1 MKSLPRR
8 TFAYAALALG
18 IVLFVAVNIV
28 SNMWLRGARLDL
40 TEGGLYT
47 VSDGTRA
54 TLARLQEPVTLR
66 YFFSRDAA
74 TGYPTVNAYASRV
87 RDLLNEYE
95 AIGNGKIVFE
105 EIDPVSFTPAE
116 DQAVAAGLSGAQTP
130 AGETVYFGLSAT
142 NTFGGRETIPF
153 FDSDR
158 EEYLE
163 YDITSLIG
171 KLSTAQHPKLGV
183 LSALPLETGTGGIM
197 AQLQGNAQPLAIYQ
211 QLRETFDVQMLA
223 QTVDRIPG
231 DVTTLLIA
239 HPAGFSDRTLYAI
252 DQFVLRG
259 GRAILLVDP
268 VSEIAGAVGQG
279 MAGMG
284 AAGPDPTSNPAPLL
298 RAWGVDFDA
307 SRVVGDADLA
317 QRVRYGNA
325 NAPQSLNYIVW
336 LRLTG
341 DNLSNEDPVTA
352 DLNLLHLASAG
363 ALKPAAGATTRFT
376 PLMSSS
382 ANAALLDA
390 AQVRGTQ
397 DPAQLLRG
405 FEPAGGGFTLAA
417 RISGPARTAF
427 PQGAPAAPPPAEGEA
442 APETPPEPLPAPI
455 AEAQNINVLVVADSD
470 LLDDRFWVDVQNIL
484 GTRVLV
490 PIAENGALV
499 INAVEN
505 MMGSSDLI
513 SLRTRAPAQR
523 SFTVVDQMRS
533 EADARFLQ
541 EEQQLQA
548 RISAT
553 EAQLRELE
561 GQAAQP
567 TEPGAPAVP
576 RPDVFT
582 PEQQETINRFRQELV
597 ETRGALRAVQ
607 ANLRRDV
614 ENLGTVLTLL
624 NIALVPILISLAAIV
639 LAVLRRRRR
648 MAARGI

>member
-171 KLSTAQHPKLGV
+171 KLSTAQRPKLGV

-223 QTVDRIPG
+223 QTVDRIPA